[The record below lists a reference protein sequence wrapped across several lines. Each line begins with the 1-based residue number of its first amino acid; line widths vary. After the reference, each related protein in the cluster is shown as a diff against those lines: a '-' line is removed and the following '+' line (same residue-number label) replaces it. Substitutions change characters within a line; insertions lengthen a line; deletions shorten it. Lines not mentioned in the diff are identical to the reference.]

1 MSLNAPNAVTLAS
14 AACALAGLSVL
25 STHDTWATVPAATA
39 VVGVCVGLSLIFD
52 RLDGMLARR
61 LGLSSPMGERLDTLA
76 DLLAFGV
83 LPACL
88 LVRRSPTATTYV
100 IAGVYALGAVWR
112 LARYEPAEL
121 AVKGRWG
128 ECFRGFPTPAGAAGV
143 VVAVGVVDTF
153 ALPHAVELTGALAM
167 AALMPSS
174 VAYPKR
180 GIGAVPWAVLVPVSV
195 VSMLVR
201 AFGV

>member
-14 AACALAGLSVL
+14 VTCALVGLSVL
-25 STHDTWATVPAATA
+25 ATHDAWAALPVATA

-88 LVRRSPTATTYV
+88 LVRRSPTAITY
-100 IAGVYALGAVWR
+100 ILAGAYALGAVWR

-121 AVKGRWG
+121 AVRGRWG
-128 ECFRGFPTPAGAAGV
+128 ECFRGFPTPAGAACV
-143 VVAVGVVDTF
+143 MVAVGVADTF
-153 ALPHAVELTGALAM
+153 ALPHAVELVSALAM

-180 GIGAVPWAVLVPVSV
+180 GIGAVPWAVLVPLAV